1 MNEPRRVLLL
11 VGSPRG
17 PRSTSES
24 LGAYLL
30 KKLQGYGLEL
40 EKVYIHPSLRSDE
53 GRGNLLRAVDS
64 SDLLILAFPLYVDS
78 LPSPVIAALEMI
90 AEHRKTSKKQR
101 SQRFLAIS
109 NNGFPEACQND
120 TALAICRRFASETG
134 IEWVGGLALG
144 GGEAV
149 RGKPLDEAGGR
160 VRNVKK
166 ALDLAAAA
174 LAEGKSV
181 PKEAEVL
188 MAKAIVPVWMYVWFG
203 NRGWKRQA
211 KKYGAQNKLRDRPY
225 QK

>member
-1 MNEPRRVLLL
+1 MNKPRHVLLL

-30 KKLQGYGLEL
+30 KKLQEYSLET
-40 EKVYIHPSLRSDE
+40 EKVYIHPSLKTHENRA
-53 GRGNLLRAVDS
+53 NLLRAVDS
-64 SDLLILAFPLYVDS
+64 PDLLILAFPLYVDS
-78 LPSPVIAALEMI
+78 LPSPVIAALELI
-90 AEHRKTSKKQR
+90 AEHWKTSKKPK
-101 SQRFLAIS
+101 SKKLLAIA
-109 NNGFPEACQND
+109 NNGFPEAHQND
-120 TALAICRRFASETG
+120 TALAICRRFASEIG

-144 GGEAV
+144 GGEAIH
-149 RGKPLDEAGGR
+149 GKPLDEAGGM

-181 PKEAEVL
+181 PKDAKVL
-188 MAKAIVPVWMYVWFG
+188 MAKPLIFTLMYVWFG

-211 KKYGAQNKLRDRPY
+211 KKYGVQNNLFDRPY